1 MANTPNIYKPL
12 NRPDD
17 IIDSR
22 VSIVTAGIWSGDT
35 GSLTT
40 FFTSSAQ
47 VASVSGKYYLDVY
60 NKSTGSSDSEVQFS
74 IAYGDFNGYGAPT
87 ITQDDFSTL
96 PTKAVYAQYKNI
108 LNPESG
114 SYFKIYNGTTANG
127 TDMTSFYA
135 ININRA
141 RYKERL
147 DPGNISIVLKG
158 TSRNITLIDDSGDS
172 DGTSGFGGRV
182 FNMVSGSLNIGTLAS
197 STINSYTASNGQGWG
212 LFYPDMGVVLLNPA
226 ALSASVDVSLQ
237 PASSSVASTYHMTR
251 GDLGT
256 VKVFN
261 AISGGMDFQ
270 ARRTEN
276 ISSTYYF
283 IRANS
288 REFNYSNNPSFV
300 SSSAGVEGVTLFSLY
315 SNTPTKTYPTS
326 IGLYDDNNVLI
337 AVAKMSKPIEKS
349 FEKEIA
355 VRVKLDF

>member
-1 MANTPNIYKPL
+1 MNIYKEF
-12 NRPDD
+12 NTTDD
-17 IIDSR
+17 IIKSR
-22 VSIVTAGIWSGDT
+22 SSIVTAGIWSGDT

-40 FFTSSAQ
+40 FFTASAQ
-47 VASVSGKYYLDVY
+47 VASVSGKYYIDIY
-60 NKSTGSSDSEVQFS
+60 NKSTGSSDAEVQFS

-114 SYFKIYNGTTANG
+114 SYFRIYNGTTADG
-127 TDMTSFYA
+127 RDLTSFYA

-158 TSRNITLIDDSGDS
+158 SVRTVTLIDDSGDS
-172 DGTSGFGGRV
+172 DGTTGFGGRV
-182 FNMVSGSLNIGTLAS
+182 FNMVSGSLNIGTAAAA
-197 STINSYTASNGQGWG
+197 TINSPTASNGQGWG
-212 LFYPDMGVVLLNPA
+212 KFYPDLGIILLNPA
-226 ALSASVDVSLQ
+226 ALSASVDPFLQ
-237 PASSSVASTYHMTR
+237 PATSSVAATYHLTR
-251 GDLGT
+251 GANMGGT
-256 VKVFN
+256 AFFN

-276 ISSTYYF
+276 VSSTYYF
-283 IRANS
+283 VRANS
-288 REFNYSNNPSFV
+288 RDFNYSNNPSFV

-326 IGLYDDNNVLI
+326 IGLYDKDNVLV
-337 AVAKMSKPIEKS
+337 AVAKVSKPVEKS